1 MMLAGSASTL
11 AFEMSDGSQRL
22 FVNCG
27 GAGPLPTDLSD
38 ELLLAL
44 RSTAAHS
51 TLVLADT
58 NSTSILADGTLG
70 KGVTDVVVERAEDND
85 SSRIVATHDGYLRSF
100 GLLHR
105 RSISL
110 GNDGKE
116 VRGSDT
122 LVAKGRRKV
131 KDAVQYAVRF
141 HLAPDVEPT
150 LTADGMGAI
159 LRSPGAPPWNFRV
172 RGGMLTI
179 EESLWID
186 GRAQLK
192 RSNQLVIVGEFSGI
206 GGEVAWKLRRT
217 S

>member
-1 MMLAGSASTL
+1 VVVAAEIPV
-11 AFEMSDGSQRL
+11 AFARGADGRLVTATRTSDDDE
-22 FVNCG
+22 
-27 GAGPLPTDLSD
+27 DLH
-38 ELLLAL
+38 
-44 RSTAAHS
+44 RF
-51 TLVLADT
+51 
-58 NSTSILADGTLG
+58 LADGTLG

-159 LRSPGAPPWNFRV
+159 LRSRGAPPWNFRC
-172 RGGMLTI
+172 RGGMLAH
-179 EESLWID
+179 EESIMID
-186 GRAQLK
+186 GRGASDPVADNNTTAGRAQN
-192 RSNQLVIVGEFSGI
+192 RRVEIYVGESTQAATPGRQ
-206 GGEVAWKLRRT
+206 VN
-217 S
+217 